1 MGKREKKIEV
11 IKKYINGAAGEWAAY
26 AYGKIPDTL
35 IRNAC
40 NSYAG
45 AVQKENVLGLID
57 ITVLSNGKKGM
68 MFTDK
73 KIYYNNG
80 MMESRGS
87 VSYMQIYN
95 DGTIP
100 GALFGVSYNKTAL
113 KELVSLLAAIEGET
127 LQDRVN
133 GTIDGIEQGIQS
145 FSEVVERGAEL
156 FGAFMELLGEED
168 SDNEE

>member
-1 MGKREKKIEV
+1 M
-11 IKKYINGAAGEWAAY
+11 
-26 AYGKIPDTL
+26 
-35 IRNAC
+35 
-40 NSYAG
+40 
-45 AVQKENVLGLID
+45 QKENVLGLID